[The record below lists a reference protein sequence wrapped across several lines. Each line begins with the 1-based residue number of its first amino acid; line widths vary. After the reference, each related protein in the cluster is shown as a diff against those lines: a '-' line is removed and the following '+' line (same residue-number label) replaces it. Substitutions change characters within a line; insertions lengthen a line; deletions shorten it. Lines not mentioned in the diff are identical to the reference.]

1 MARQRQGNGFDPILT
16 FFLQTNL
23 AQISLFP
30 ARLQARICPQS
41 VHADAERA
49 FVLNEPPIALPARKV
64 MARGS
69 LGATLAMSTTGAIIR
84 RLRRDFARGWVGS
97 LRVKHKAPMGE
108 DELARMA
115 QKPKSKSWRKLPCGL
130 TSGHRP
136 PIVRLELLMNP
147 KLLFKAVFL
156 LVVLLLLVLMGLNN
170 DDNVTFRLP
179 PLVSKFSQKS
189 AIMYFAFF
197 AVGFLTATVLMA
209 GGGKRGGG
217 GSKPSKSGK

>member
-1 MARQRQGNGFDPILT
+1 
-16 FFLQTNL
+16 
-23 AQISLFP
+23 
-30 ARLQARICPQS
+30 
-41 VHADAERA
+41 
-49 FVLNEPPIALPARKV
+49 
-64 MARGS
+64 
-69 LGATLAMSTTGAIIR
+69 
-84 RLRRDFARGWVGS
+84 
-97 LRVKHKAPMGE
+97 
-108 DELARMA
+108 
-115 QKPKSKSWRKLPCGL
+115 
-130 TSGHRP
+130 
-136 PIVRLELLMNP
+136 MNP

-170 DDNVTFRLP
+170 DENVTFRLP